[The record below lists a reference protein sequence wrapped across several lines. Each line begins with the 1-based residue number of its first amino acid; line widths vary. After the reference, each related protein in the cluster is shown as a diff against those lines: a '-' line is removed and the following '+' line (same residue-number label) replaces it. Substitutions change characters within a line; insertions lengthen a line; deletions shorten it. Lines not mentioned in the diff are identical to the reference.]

1 MLLVNIYFMLQILQK
16 LDGMS
21 NQINKLNNTGCN
33 RIMPDN
39 LKITHVYI
47 SSVDCVCSYHLSISM
62 QFHNMGASTDAP
74 LQYPPWCCARSS
86 PPFNQKTAKHTL
98 WYAQIRNTRDEI
110 FTSML
115 QLQIAMPHFLS
126 LDYLLS
132 TEGFSSNNAVKSS
145 WIIFVTGAPG
155 CRGHR
160 THRSRP
166 ADHLIPGRV
175 LHCEKS
181 GQRG

>member
-115 QLQIAMPHFLS
+115 QLQIAMRVLVKQCRQV
-126 LDYLLS
+126 LMDYLCYGRTRLPRAQ
-132 TEGFSSNNAVKSS
+132 NAQK
-145 WIIFVTGAPG
+145 P
-155 CRGHR
+155 
-160 THRSRP
+160 
-166 ADHLIPGRV
+166 PGRP
-175 LHCEKS
+175 LNTRTRTTLRKKRPTWLARRSAINDGEN
-181 GQRG
+181 